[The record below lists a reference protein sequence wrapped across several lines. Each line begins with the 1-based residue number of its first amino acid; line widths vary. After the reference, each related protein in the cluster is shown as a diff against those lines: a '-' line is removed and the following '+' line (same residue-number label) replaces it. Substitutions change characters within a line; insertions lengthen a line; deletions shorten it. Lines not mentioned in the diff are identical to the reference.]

1 MIFQMTYYQICMYF
15 LIYSFLGWC
24 VEVVYH
30 ALKQGKII
38 NRGFLNGPVCP
49 VYGFGMLAIIAMV
62 NELPKNASTNEPNT
76 WFVFIGGM
84 ILTTI
89 IEFIAGFLLY
99 HCFHA
104 RWWDY
109 SNMPGNIGGYICPLF
124 SVLWGMGC
132 VVVMKLVHP
141 ISEHLCNSVI
151 SPSYGW
157 WIMLVLYVLYLI
169 DFIATV
175 LTAAGLNKK
184 LKSLDELDKK
194 LRAGSDELSN
204 VLGQSSIKLN
214 DEVQEQKIQATLAK
228 DDLRDAVEESA
239 EDIRTEHSVMKA
251 EKQYQREESIH
262 QKQDNY
268 QKTKKEL
275 QKRYEELREDITSHT
290 AFGTGRLLKAFPDMK
305 HRDYDDLVHNLQEY
319 QKKNH

>member
-1 MIFQMTYYQICMYF
+1 MIFQMSYYQICMYF

-62 NELPKNASTNEPNT
+62 NELPKNTSTNEPNV
-76 WFVFIGGM
+76 WYVFLGGM

-109 SNMPGNIGGYICPLF
+109 SKMPGNIGGYICPLF
-124 SVLWGMGC
+124 SILWGMGC
-132 VVVMKLVHP
+132 VLVMKLVHP
-141 ISEHLCNSVI
+141 LSEHLCNSVI
-151 SPSYGW
+151 APSLGW
-157 WIMLVLYVLYLI
+157 PIMLVLYILYLI
-169 DFIATV
+169 DFIATTM
-175 LTAAGLNKK
+175 TAAGLNKK

-204 VLGQSSIKLN
+204 VLGESSIKLN
-214 DEVQEQKIQATLAK
+214 DEVQEQKVQAALAK
-228 DDLRDAVEESA
+228 DDLRDAVEASA
-239 EDIRTEHSVMKA
+239 KDIKTEHSVMKA
-251 EKQYQREESIH
+251 EKQYERE
-262 QKQDNY
+262 QKYDDY
-268 QKTKKEL
+268 QKAKEQL
-275 QKRYEELREDITSHT
+275 QKRYEDLRKDITSHT

-305 HRDYDDLVHNLQEY
+305 HRDYDDLVHKLQEY

>member
-1 MIFQMTYYQICMYF
+1 MIFQMSYYQICMYF

-76 WFVFIGGM
+76 WYVFLGGM

-109 SNMPGNIGGYICPLF
+109 SKMPGNIGGYICPLF
-124 SVLWGMGC
+124 SILWGMGC
-132 VVVMKLVHP
+132 VIVMKRVHP
-141 ISEHLCNSVI
+141 LSEHLCNSVI

-157 WIMLVLYVLYLI
+157 PVMLVLYIIYLI

-204 VLGQSSIKLN
+204 VLGESSIKLN
-214 DEVQEQKIQATLAK
+214 DEVQEQKIQAVLAK
-228 DDLRDAVEESA
+228 DDLRDAVEASA
-239 EDIRTEHSVMKA
+239 EDIRTEHSVIKA
-251 EKQYQREESIH
+251 EKQYQREESQR
-262 QKQDNY
+262 QKQDEY
-268 QKTKKEL
+268 QKAKQEL

-290 AFGTGRLLKAFPDMK
+290 AFGTGRLLRAFPDMK
-305 HRDYDDLVHNLQEY
+305 HRDYNDLLHNLQEY
-319 QKKNH
+319 QKNNH

>member
-1 MIFQMTYYQICMYF
+1 MIFRMSYYQICMYF

-30 ALKQGKII
+30 ALNQGKII

-62 NELPKNASTNEPNT
+62 NELPKNTSTNEPNV
-76 WFVFIGGM
+76 WYVFLGGM

-109 SNMPGNIGGYICPLF
+109 SKMPGNIGGYICPLF
-124 SVLWGMGC
+124 SILWGMGC
-132 VVVMKLVHP
+132 VLVMKLVHP
-141 ISEHLCNSVI
+141 LSEHLCNNVI
-151 SPSYGW
+151 APSLGW
-157 WIMLVLYVLYLI
+157 PIMLVLYILYLI
-169 DFIATV
+169 DFIATT

-194 LRAGSDELSN
+194 LRHGSDELSN
-204 VLGQSSIKLN
+204 VLGESSIKLN
-214 DEVQEQKIQATLAK
+214 DEVQEQKVQAALAK
-228 DDLRDAVEESA
+228 DDLRDAVEASA
-239 EDIRTEHSVMKA
+239 KDIETEHSVMKA
-251 EKQYQREESIH
+251 EKQYQREQKYDEH
-262 QKQDNY
+262 QKA
-268 QKTKKEL
+268 KEEL
-275 QKRYEELREDITSHT
+275 QKRYEELRKDITSHT
-290 AFGTGRLLKAFPDMK
+290 VFGTGRLLQAFPDMK
-305 HRDYDDLVHNLQEY
+305 HRDYDDLVHKLQEY
-319 QKKNH
+319 QKNH